1 MLLNRKACPMMLG
14 NGHASRNF
22 QFCGPENSHKS
33 SAFGECI
40 SKNIQ
45 TNAGRTRRSVFS
57 TLVLLSKWSL
67 QLEIYCCMDL
77 VMHRQ
82 ISCVAVNLRT
92 LYLSSVQHQVVNWSM
107 VFIICKKLHS
117 TISLTVLT
125 CCLLKRDYT
134 MKN

>member
-1 MLLNRKACPMMLG
+1 MLG

-82 ISCVAVNLRT
+82 ISCVAVNLP
-92 LYLSSVQHQVVNWSM
+92 N
-107 VFIICKKLHS
+107 IIPFKCTAPGCELVHGFHYMQEAS
-117 TISLTVLT
+117 
-125 CCLLKRDYT
+125 
-134 MKN
+134 